1 MIEKYLKNKAI
12 IAIASIIIGVFMIIK
27 GGKLAVDM
35 VRVIGYI
42 LIGTALA
49 YAASYFFGANKDQ
62 MLLGYAAV
70 KGVSGLVIVLLAGTI
85 VNVLPVL
92 AGAVLILNGLVNLT
106 QTDGAPAYSKGT
118 SILLIALGILVI
130 IFKYTVV
137 NAVVIMLGIA
147 LVLNGLSSLDI
158 IRRF

>member
-1 MIEKYLKNKAI
+1 MVEKYLRNKAI
-12 IAIASIIIGVFMIIK
+12 IAIASIVIGVFMIIK
-27 GGKLAVDM
+27 GGTLAADM

-42 LIGTALA
+42 LIGTAVA
-49 YAASYFFGANKDQ
+49 YAASYFFGPNKDQ
-62 MLLGYAAV
+62 MMLGYAAV
-70 KGVSGLVIVLLAGTI
+70 CGVAGLVVVLLAGSI
-85 VNVLPVL
+85 VSALPVL
-92 AGAVLILNGLVNLT
+92 GGAVLILNGLVNLT

-118 SILLIALGILVI
+118 SILLIVLGILII

-137 NAVVIMLGIA
+137 NAVVIIMGIS